1 MDISSQALASC
12 QRGTGGVGMTEEL
25 LIDQAFSGGGLHY
38 ESFGWHHWRKYPR
51 VSCQYRRT
59 LRGVHTR
66 LAEHV
71 AEGLN

>member
-1 MDISSQALASC
+1 
-12 QRGTGGVGMTEEL
+12 MTEEL